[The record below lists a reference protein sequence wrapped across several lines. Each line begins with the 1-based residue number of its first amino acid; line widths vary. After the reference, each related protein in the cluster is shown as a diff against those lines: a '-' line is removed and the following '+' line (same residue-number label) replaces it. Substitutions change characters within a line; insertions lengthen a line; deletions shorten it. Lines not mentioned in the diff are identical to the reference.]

1 MSKTFYITTPIYYT
15 SGNLHIG
22 HAYTTVV
29 CDAIARYKKLRG
41 YDVFYL
47 TGTDE
52 HGEKVQMKAEE
63 ANLTPQEFVDGIVD
77 KIKDLWKT
85 LNVDYDRFI
94 RTTDKDHYDSV
105 QKIFSKFLEQGDIY
119 KDKYEGWYCTPCE
132 SFWTESQLDENHCCP
147 DCNRAVEK
155 KTEEAYFFKMSK
167 YVDRLVKYY
176 DEHENFIEPVSRKNE
191 IVNNFIKPGLQDLCV
206 SRTSFTWGVQV
217 KEDPRHVVYVWLDA
231 LTNYINALGY
241 NSNDTALFDKFWHN
255 DSEHEVL
262 HVVGKEIIRFHM
274 IYWPIFLMALGI
286 DIPSKIYAHGWIVMK
301 DGKMSK
307 SKGNVIRPEP
317 LIERYGLDAFRYF
330 LVAGIPFGEDGLFT
344 PETFIETINTSL
356 VNDFGNLLNRTIG
369 MISKYFG
376 GDIPAYKGDVT
387 PFDKA
392 FRTYGDACINEYE
405 THMDNFKIDEG
416 IKAAISYISRANKY
430 IEETQPWVLAKDETK
445 KEELGSIMNHLVAC
459 LRQTAIMLSPV
470 LLNAPSV
477 LFNALD
483 IPSEL
488 QTYDSLRN
496 FGVISGGKVEKIA
509 PLFPR
514 IDASVDVEVIAE
526 LMK

>member
-1 MSKTFYITTPIYYT
+1 MAKTFYITTPIYYT

-52 HGEKVQMKAEE
+52 HGEKVQIKAGE
-63 ANLTPQEFVDGIVD
+63 AGLTPQAFVDGIVD
-77 KIKDLWKT
+77 KIKDLWST

-94 RTTDKDHYDSV
+94 RTTDKDHCDSV
-105 QKIFSKFLEQGDIY
+105 QKIFSKFVEQGDIY

-147 DCNRAVEK
+147 DCNRSVEK

-176 DEHENFIEPVSRKNE
+176 DEHEDFIEPVSRKNE

-241 NSNDTALFDKFWHN
+241 NSDDTSLFDKFWHN
-255 DSEHEVL
+255 DGEHEVL

-405 THMDNFKIDEG
+405 NHMDKFKVDEG
-416 IKAAISYISRANKY
+416 IKSAIEYISRANKY

-445 KEELGSIMNHLVAC
+445 KEELGSIMNHLVSC

-470 LLNAPSV
+470 LLEAPKV

-496 FGVISGGKVEKIA
+496 FGVINGGKVSKIS

-514 IDASVDVEVIAE
+514 IDASIDAAIIAD